1 MTEPA
6 AMTIKMLDGMAIYC
20 QTEGCETPALYLFSE
35 AGVVPQYSAHCAL
48 HACKLAGRLRLK
60 LPPVKQGR
68 LLRWSEVSA

>member
-6 AMTIKMLDGMAIYC
+6 TMVKVLNETALFC

-48 HACKLAGRLRLK
+48 HARKLAGRLRLK
-60 LPPVKQGR
+60 LPPVKEGR
-68 LLRWSEVSA
+68 SLRWSEVSA